1 VLDRFHLTEYVMSNY
16 FGRRPSGELHAST
29 CQIERALQALTYTG
43 IVLDAPDEVL
53 AERVELRADGRGFEL
68 PPNRSRLLWDI
79 VMPLT
84 KLGKIQLDGLDQ
96 VNEVARL
103 LVAEASA

>member
-1 VLDRFHLTEYVMSNY
+1 
-16 FGRRPSGELHAST
+16 
-29 CQIERALQALTYTG
+29 
-43 IVLDAPDEVL
+43 
-53 AERVELRADGRGFEL
+53 
-68 PPNRSRLLWDI
+68 

-103 LVAEASA
+103 LVAEATA